1 MAGPFDS
8 DAPEV
13 MQGSILD
20 LGGTSEVLGQTMKM
34 ISHDEEENEQEMMF
48 AEEDVKHLD
57 LKVDEMGVI

>member
-1 MAGPFDS
+1 
-8 DAPEV
+8 

-20 LGGTSEVLGQTMKM
+20 LGRTSEVLGQTMKM

-57 LKVDEMGVI
+57 LKVDEMGVF